1 MQTAPLLNDLAE
13 GPPDG
18 SAWWLTTADGKRVR
32 VGVWPGGDRGTIL
45 LFPGRTEYIEKYGR
59 VAVEFLNRGYGVFT
73 IDWRGQGLADRM
85 ARDPLLGHVRR
96 FVDYQMD
103 VKAMIA
109 KAEELDLPKPWYLIG
124 HSMGG
129 CIGLRALHND
139 LPVKAAVF
147 SAPMWGI
154 NMAPYL
160 RPVAW
165 TLSQAASWVRTDKIF
180 APGTIRRS
188 YLLEAPVKD
197 NMLTTDPEMYAYMKQ
212 HVEAEDRFGLGGP
225 SLRWL
230 NEALHECLRL
240 RRLPAPDYPALTQL
254 GTDETVVDARPVR
267 GIMKGWKNGR
277 LVMVKGARHELMME
291 RPEVRTAF
299 FDAAVKLFEANR

>member
-13 GPPDG
+13 GPPGG
-18 SAWWLTTADGKRVR
+18 SAWWLSASDGKRVR
-32 VGVWPGGDRGTIL
+32 VAHWPGGDRGTVL

-59 VAVEFLNRGYGVFT
+59 AAVELGKRGYGIFT

-103 VKAMIA
+103 VKAMLA
-109 KAEELDLPKPWYLIG
+109 HAEHLDLPKPWYLIG

-129 CIGLRALHND
+129 CIGLRALHSD

-180 APGTIRRS
+180 APGTTRRS
-188 YLLEAPVKD
+188 YLLEAPAKD
-197 NMLTTDPEMYAYMKQ
+197 NMLTTDHEMYAHMKR

-230 NEALHECLRL
+230 NEALHETLRL

-254 GTDETVVDARPVR
+254 GTDETVVDVRPVHH
-267 GIMKGWKNGR
+267 IMKGWRNGR
-277 LVMVKGARHELMME
+277 LDMIKGARHELMME
-291 RPEVRTAF
+291 RPEVRNGF
-299 FDAAVKLFEANR
+299 FDAAVELFEANR